1 MSGKQYFTRGESLV
15 ARAVGSEY
23 VFDLKSSS
31 LKQEHDA
38 RVPHVILQKRLRD
51 QANNDPLFLT
61 QLAEL
66 NLEDENPTIRR
77 LIQTVIREHI
87 PTDLEVLAELVP
99 ASFHREPKDFI
110 AASIKNEET
119 THLKIPLAQSNN
131 MNRSAD
137 GSRAVLQITDYSTS
151 SRLCLLM
158 SNLSGESGPPNTHI
172 VIQSKD
178 RYLYA
183 MYPGGRRANL
193 LFSWINEQPNDSLP
207 EILKSII
214 AFDSCLLSEREIN
227 RELGVNP
234 QTIFLQRV
242 RDDYPICFNAFADM
256 VGPYL

>member
-1 MSGKQYFTRGESLV
+1 M
-15 ARAVGSEY
+15 ARAVGSDF
-23 VFDLKSSS
+23 VIDLKSSS

-38 RVPHVILQKRLRD
+38 PVPHVILHARLRNK
-51 QANNDPLFLT
+51 ANNEPDFLT
-61 QLAEL
+61 QLAKL
-66 NLEDENPTIRR
+66 NLEDEENPHIRR
-77 LIQTVIREHI
+77 LIQKVIREHI

-99 ASFHREPKDFI
+99 ASSDRNPKDFI
-110 AASIKNEET
+110 AASIKDTERKY
-119 THLKIPLAQSNN
+119 LKIPFAQC
-131 MNRSAD
+131 AD
-137 GSRAVLQITDYSTS
+137 MTFSDDRSRAVFQRTDHSTP

-256 VGPYL
+256 INPYF